1 MGIEY
6 VASFIGSVWKKL
18 AGWVAAQARRIITTA
33 SATFIGAYLVYLFAP
48 PWKAGLSHLTE
59 QLQHELVVPA
69 GAFELHRQ

>member
-48 PWKAGLSHLTE
+48 PWKGVADWFMA
-59 QLQHELVVPA
+59 VVCCRS
-69 GAFELHRQ
+69 GAWAKAPVV